1 MAPLTCQMLQ
11 DTDNP
16 VDHIA
21 ASLGHAG
28 ANSLTRAFKA
38 WTGQTPAGWRNR
50 NGAGPASR

>member
-16 VDHIA
+16 VNHIA
-21 ASLGHAG
+21 TSLGYAG
-28 ANSLTRAFKA
+28 ASSFPRAFKA
-38 WTGQTPAGWRNR
+38 WTGQTPADWRNR

>member
-1 MAPLTCQMLQ
+1 MAPLNCQMLQ

-38 WTGQTPAGWRNR
+38 WTGHTPADWRSQHAAR
-50 NGAGPASR
+50 PASR

>member
-28 ANSLTRAFKA
+28 ASSLPRAFKA